1 MPSIASPATFARQI
15 VIPIDYSCGEYTEAL
30 KVKTRLLRGGLHL
43 VLFYSSPSRKW
54 VELWQVQTVQRL
66 WSWGRQGQ
74 NLRVEG
80 ATFDIPQDGF
90 LAVVCMNVSDG
101 QTGDHVIIVE
111 ANFQTGGSRDL
122 GRFHLPDGVRF
133 DGCADI
139 CGDLVACVLLRDRE
153 TLVLLANWCAGKFL
167 VFGAWALYE
176 TPFALFP
183 GHIILG
189 FSHMPSSAI
198 DHLNVYP
205 VPSLDS
211 LWRSASVFDLEDTID
226 ASRIDASSLNLSI
239 INNPT
244 PRPFPESHHVT
255 ISVTESPVNSREYD
269 IAVRVTDPY
278 WTPFLTSLSTRLIHN
293 EWGSPFNDSISI
305 LCGHSRWFKT
315 YKIRPKE
322 DCEAYGPPTTESS
335 VA

>member
-1 MPSIASPATFARQI
+1 MTALVLLFPSSPCCVGYTTRQWPNVRLLQSRKMATIQVLLPQLQPAWRRISPNRCTHLDPSTDAAGSEYIASFLDVAANKARSVSAAQSG
-15 VIPIDYSCGEYTEAL
+15 PGA
-30 KVKTRLLRGGLHL
+30 RP
-43 VLFYSSPSRKW
+43 SP
-54 VELWQVQTVQRL
+54 E
-66 WSWGRQGQ
+66 
-74 NLRVEG
+74 
-80 ATFDIPQDGF
+80 
-90 LAVVCMNVSDG
+90 
-101 QTGDHVIIVE
+101 
-111 ANFQTGGSRDL
+111 NFQTGGSRDL

-244 PRPFPESHHVT
+244 PRPFPESHHGDRPLLD
-255 ISVTESPVNSREYD
+255 PVSD
-269 IAVRVTDPY
+269 LSFDP
-278 WTPFLTSLSTRLIHN
+278 PH
-293 EWGSPFNDSISI
+293 PQ
-305 LCGHSRWFKT
+305 
-315 YKIRPKE
+315 
-322 DCEAYGPPTTESS
+322 
-335 VA
+335 